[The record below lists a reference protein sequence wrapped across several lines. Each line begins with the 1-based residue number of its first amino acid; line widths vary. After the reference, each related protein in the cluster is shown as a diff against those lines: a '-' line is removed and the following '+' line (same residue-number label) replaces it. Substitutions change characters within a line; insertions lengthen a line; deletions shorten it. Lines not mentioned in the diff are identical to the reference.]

1 MSQEEIEQD
10 LSSNPLHVNRF
21 LEKKV
26 EKYNKW
32 VKDYH
37 KKKAVFRPKPPRENT
52 KEPFKYSDV
61 YLVESKE
68 QLDRHPGLKERV
80 KQAINEGMEE

>member
-1 MSQEEIEQD
+1 MEKDFQE
-10 LSSNPLHVNRF
+10 SPLYVDRF
-21 LEKKV
+21 TEKKIN
-26 EKYNKW
+26 KYNKW

-37 KKKAVFRPKPPRENT
+37 KKQAVYRPKPPRENT

-68 QLDRHPGLKERV
+68 QLEKYPQLKEQV
-80 KQAINEGMEE
+80 KQAIKEGMEE

>member
-1 MSQEEIEQD
+1 
-10 LSSNPLHVNRF
+10 
-21 LEKKV
+21 LEKDFQESPLYVDRFTEKKIN
-26 EKYNKW
+26 KYNKW

-37 KKKAVFRPKPPRENT
+37 KKQAVYRPKPPRENT

-68 QLDRHPGLKERV
+68 QLEKYPQLKEQV
-80 KQAINEGMEE
+80 KQAIKEGMEE

>member
-1 MSQEEIEQD
+1 MTQEELDAMNAE
-10 LSSNPLHVNRF
+10 SNMTVDRF
-21 LEKKV
+21 TLKKV

-37 KKKAVFRPKPPRENT
+37 KKQAIFRPKPPRENT

-68 QLDRHPGLKERV
+68 QIEKYPIIKERV
-80 KQAINEGMEE
+80 ARAIKEGMEE